1 MYELTVKFE
10 ADPENKNTLI
20 KNEVEIYKCIKFEC
34 INDSMFGIAISEKEA
49 VMIPIRRIHEIK
61 IKNGD

>member
-20 KNEVEIYKCIKFEC
+20 KNEVEIYKCEKFEC
-34 INDSMFGIAISEKEA
+34 INDSMLGIAINEKEA
-49 VMIPIRRIHEIK
+49 VMIPIRRIHEVK
-61 IKNGD
+61 IRNGD